1 MMLRALIA
9 HSSGYVANSVTTLR
23 ITLADA
29 FLPQAIMD
37 GITGGHMM
45 FEGRV
50 PNAKG
55 LFVSGPAYAMVD
67 LRFDTTR
74 SMVEFQVM
82 FNGLPLVPEM
92 MKLVNHYMTR
102 FMIDGDRRIQ
112 AAKVVT
118 QHNFANPNIA
128 HNICGGFFPRIIQKD
143 VVMEF
148 KSVTSDPYQYR
159 YLTEEDVESYIEKCL
174 SANRDF
180 LFQFPVRC
188 EVPFLGKYF
197 SVHKILH
204 HITNMFFPFTVHKN
218 TQFPLHQ
225 IACPCDVYICPGYAE
240 DHMCDVMV
248 RLSFLNSLFPT
259 ICGRG
264 RELGS
269 RRERGHGPGRGRG
282 RAN

>member
-1 MMLRALIA
+1 MEVLHFSTLTVFLFIVMMLRALIA

-29 FLPQAIMD
+29 YLPQAIRD

-102 FMIDGDRRIQ
+102 YD
-112 AAKVVT
+112 
-118 QHNFANPNIA
+118 
-128 HNICGGFFPRIIQKD
+128 
-143 VVMEF
+143 
-148 KSVTSDPYQYR
+148 
-159 YLTEEDVESYIEKCL
+159 
-174 SANRDF
+174 
-180 LFQFPVRC
+180 
-188 EVPFLGKYF
+188 
-197 SVHKILH
+197 
-204 HITNMFFPFTVHKN
+204 
-218 TQFPLHQ
+218 
-225 IACPCDVYICPGYAE
+225 
-240 DHMCDVMV
+240 
-248 RLSFLNSLFPT
+248 LSFPSIP
-259 ICGRG
+259 
-264 RELGS
+264 
-269 RRERGHGPGRGRG
+269 GPYC
-282 RAN
+282 